1 MELPVPTT
9 TKVASLAHF
18 ILIDNTKQLSD
29 SFTFSFSHLYWKK
42 GQLLFFFNKS
52 RYGHMDTVIFCCQDR
67 RRADRYAL

>member
-42 GQLLFFFNKS
+42 GQLLLFF
-52 RYGHMDTVIFCCQDR
+52 
-67 RRADRYAL
+67 